1 MRVFRQPSS
10 HNTLTHHLHTQ
21 LTDEDVAWSDG
32 DDDAPPVPR
41 EAVAAA
47 VKAAAVLAES
57 AEKVAGG
64 KKERV
69 GRREKRKEKEK
80 KAVGGDAAA
89 PPTPKPKLSTSVG
102 ALLSPSTAG
111 GGVASGGADLA
122 HDGAAVLAALPPDV
136 RSIAT
141 DLFKLAAPTRVQA
154 AAWPPAAAG
163 KDVLALAPPGADK
176 TLAYLVPVAAEVLG
190 TGDGA
195 GRRAHTTTTSSS
207 TSLTAVILVPTRE
220 LARQVFRD
228 AAPLRSLARCA
239 CVYGGASRGDQV
251 ERLAGGG
258 VRLLVATPGRLLDL
272 VEGGVVS
279 LGK

>member
-1 MRVFRQPSS
+1 M
-10 HNTLTHHLHTQ
+10 
-21 LTDEDVAWSDG
+21 
-32 DDDAPPVPR
+32 PPVPR

-57 AEKVAGG
+57 AEKAGGG
-64 KKERV
+64 KKQRV
-69 GRREKRKEKEK
+69 ARKEKMKEKEK
-80 KAVGGDAAA
+80 GVGGDAAA

-102 ALLSPSTAG
+102 ALLSPSTADG
-111 GGVASGGADLA
+111 GAASGGADLA
-122 HDGAAVLAALPPDV
+122 HDGATVLAALPAGV
-136 RSIAT
+136 HAIAT

-163 KDVLALAPPGADK
+163 KDVLALAPPGAGK

-190 TGDGA
+190 KGDGS
-195 GRRAHTTTTSSS
+195 GRRTHTTTTSS
-207 TSLTAVILVPTRE
+207 TTALTAVILVPTRE
-220 LARQVFRD
+220 LARQVYRD

-258 VRLLVATPGRLLDL
+258 VRLLVATPGRLLDM
-272 VEGGVVS
+272 VEDGVVS

>member
-1 MRVFRQPSS
+1 M
-10 HNTLTHHLHTQ
+10 TQ
-21 LTDEDVAWSDG
+21 LRRPRPNLSCRRRLVRCCRRQRQMV
-32 DDDAPPVPR
+32 VPR
-41 EAVAAA
+41 LV
-47 VKAAAVLAES
+47 V
-57 AEKVAGG
+57 
-64 KKERV
+64 
-69 GRREKRKEKEK
+69 
-80 KAVGGDAAA
+80 
-89 PPTPKPKLSTSVG
+89 PTWLT
-102 ALLSPSTAG
+102 TAQPCWRPCLQAC
-111 GGVASGGADLA
+111 VHA
-122 HDGAAVLAALPPDV
+122 
-136 RSIAT
+136 IAT

-163 KDVLALAPPGADK
+163 KDVLALAPPGAGK

-190 TGDGA
+190 KGDGS
-195 GRRAHTTTTSSS
+195 GRRTHTTTTSST

-220 LARQVFRD
+220 LARQVYRD

-272 VEGGVVS
+272 VEDGVVS